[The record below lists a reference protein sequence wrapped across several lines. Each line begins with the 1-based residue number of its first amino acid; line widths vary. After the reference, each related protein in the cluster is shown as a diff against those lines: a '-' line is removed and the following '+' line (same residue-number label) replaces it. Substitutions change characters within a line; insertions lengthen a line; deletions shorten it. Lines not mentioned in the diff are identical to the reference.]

1 MCLKKLPGLLRG
13 GVGWGLGTMFARQG
27 DTAENNDNIT
37 INVCPIPFQIEQANI
52 AAKNLLFF

>member
-27 DTAENNDNIT
+27 DIEVLEKEVN
-37 INVCPIPFQIEQANI
+37 QIV
-52 AAKNLLFF
+52 FFSILEKKKLHIWKYFV